1 MSFFDYYVDSINES
15 VDEFG
20 FDLTDEDRTMMESI
34 DAIECTGDP
43 EDAFMEAAVSANDN
57 FHSLMEALMV
67 DEFTTYVA
75 TNEEVI
81 YEEGRVSKI
90 FNTIKGFIKKAW
102 AKIKGIFIKFKNTIM
117 AKVGND
123 QEFVKKYGPKISRMK
138 NIKFKAP
145 KGLTFN
151 DFKKSPMDDLTVGF
165 GKVTHDY
172 IVNFDRDTNSKLN
185 GKDAV
190 VYSDAINPTKKI
202 NADALFKKILGGK
215 DVDDWYKS
223 NVEDKYNPEVTDRTA
238 SGKEIIDEIKQAKL
252 AKAAVDFI
260 YSDTQDYY
268 NSMLKTADR
277 TEKVA
282 LAAAKTEAQSSKATA
297 ACSNF
302 SSLCN
307 KMIALSNRI
316 NRAEL
321 SAINKL
327 RSAYRSAATKAASE
341 GGSAKNEGTD
351 MLSALEASLEF

>member
-20 FDLTDEDRTMMESI
+20 FDLTDEDRAMMESI

-43 EDAFMEAAVSANDN
+43 EDAFMEAAVSVNDD

-102 AKIKGIFIKFKNTIM
+102 AKIKGIITKFKNM
-117 AKVGND
+117 LMSKVGDD
-123 QEFVKKYGPKISRMK
+123 QAFVKKYGPKISK
-138 NIKFKAP
+138 KQGIKFKAP
-145 KGLTFN
+145 KGLTFD
-151 DFKKSPMDDLTVGF
+151 DFKKSPIVDLERAFQDVTGKYILKSDVF
-165 GKVTHDY
+165 GKKADDMEADMLDPTH
-172 IVNFDRDTNSKLN
+172 
-185 GKDAV
+185 
-190 VYSDAINPTKKI
+190 KI
-202 NADALFKKILGGK
+202 NSDSLFKKILGGK
-215 DVDDWYKS
+215 DVDEWYKK
-223 NVEDKYNPEVTDRTA
+223 NVEEVYNPEMADTTK
-238 SGKEIIDEIKQAKL
+238 SGKEIIDEIKQAKTT
-252 AKAAVDFI
+252 KAMVEFV
-260 YSDTQDYY
+260 YSDAQAYY
-268 NSMLKTADR
+268 NSMLKLADR
-277 TEKVA
+277 TEK
-282 LAAAKTEAQSSKATA
+282 LAVSAAKTDAQSSKITS

-321 SAINKL
+321 SAISKL
-327 RSAYRSAATKAASE
+327 RSCYRSAATKAASE